1 MELVWPGAFTDTQS
15 YMEDNNGMHDP
26 RRALAEGEIILG
38 DGALGTMLQ
47 AQGLPP
53 GTMPELWN
61 AENPQGVQAVHR
73 AYLAAGSQF
82 ITTNTF
88 GGNRLRLADA
98 GLGDRV
104 AELSRRGVELAR
116 EAVGDRA
123 WLAASVGPTGKLM
136 EPFGEL
142 SVALAEEVFAEQVAA
157 LAEAGA
163 DLILIETM
171 NDIEEAC
178 AAVRAARGNT
188 TLPVFCGLAF
198 NARGRTMMGLR
209 PEDAAR
215 RIEEA
220 GGDAVGANCGE
231 GPQAVAVALETMR
244 ASGTTLPLIAQA
256 NAGVP
261 RMGEHAQA
269 EWDITPEQMAEHVL
283 GFIELGARVVGGC
296 CGTGP
301 EHIAAMAAA
310 LRRVTLA

>member
-1 MELVWPGAFTDTQS
+1 MGMAWLGTLADTRS
-15 YMEDNNGMHDP
+15 HMEDSDGMRDL
-26 RRALAEGEIILG
+26 RLALTEGEIILG

-61 AENPQGVQAVHR
+61 AENPQGVQAVHS
-73 AYLAAGSQF
+73 AYLAAGAQF

-98 GLGDRV
+98 GLGERV
-104 AELSRRGVELAR
+104 VELSRRGVELAR
-116 EAVGDRA
+116 EAVGEQA

-142 SVALAEEVFAEQVAA
+142 SVALAEEVYAEQVAA
-157 LAEAGA
+157 LADAGA
-163 DLILIETM
+163 DLMLIETM

-178 AAVRAARGNT
+178 AAVRAARAAT
-188 TLPVFCGLAF
+188 ALPVFCTLAF

-209 PEDAAR
+209 PDDAAR

-231 GPQAVAVALETMR
+231 GPQAVVVALEAMR
-244 ASGTTLPLIAQA
+244 PATTLPLIAQA

-269 EWDITPEQMAEHVL
+269 EWDVTPEQMAEHVL
-283 GFIELGARVVGGC
+283 GFVALGARIVGGC

-301 EHIAAMAAA
+301 EHIAAIAAA
-310 LRRVTLA
+310 LRSR